1 MKSAGLPPATCS
13 QTRWFCSSRS
23 APPHA
28 QDCGLSAAKFR
39 AGHDQRWWASSYSP
53 WTVTKYAV
61 KWREPDGQTF
71 VGSLALGPQALRL
84 AGRRRGVEGTA
95 VDRRLG
101 YDELRGLSI
110 GRLDGRSALAVQLLD
125 GAYLVADAGL
135 GAPIVQELVE
145 RLAALVPS
153 ENLRL
158 SRNRSVLRPG

>member
-1 MKSAGLPPATCS
+1 MVAT
-13 QTRWFCSSRS
+13 TRGHPRS
-23 APPHA
+23 PT
-28 QDCGLSAAKFR
+28 LR
-39 AGHDQRWWASSYSP
+39 
-53 WTVTKYAV
+53 TVKTYAV

-71 VGSLALGPQALRL
+71 VGSLALGPRALRL
-84 AGRRRGVEGTA
+84 EGRRRGAGEAA

-110 GRLDGRSALAVQLLD
+110 GRLDNRSALAVQLLD

-145 RLAALVPS
+145 RLAALVSS

-158 SRNRSVLRPG
+158 TRSRSVLRPG